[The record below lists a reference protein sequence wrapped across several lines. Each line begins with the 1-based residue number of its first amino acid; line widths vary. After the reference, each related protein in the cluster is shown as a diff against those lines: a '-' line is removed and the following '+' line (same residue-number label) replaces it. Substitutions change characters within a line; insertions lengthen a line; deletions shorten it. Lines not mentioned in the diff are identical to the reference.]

1 MSLRKF
7 ARGLSDR
14 ESVELSASIQP
25 SRNSFD
31 EIDRARPERNA
42 GYSTG
47 SERMALDG
55 DAEGLLREPDAFVSD
70 RYRRSKTSKCIDA
83 GPVQGHHILNLIR
96 AVEVC
101 HYFAGLLEIP
111 VRFLI
116 VTSSM
121 SGKVSDHSMPR
132 HISEIS
138 EVSEILA
145 ECDSTHPCC

>member
-47 SERMALDG
+47 SERMTLDG
-55 DAEGLLREPDAFVSD
+55 DAEGLLREPDASVSD
-70 RYRRSKTSKCIDA
+70 RCRRSKTSKRIDA
-83 GPVQGHHILNLIR
+83 GPVQGHHISNEF
-96 AVEVC
+96 AVEGS
-101 HYFAGLLEIP
+101 HTIAGLLGIP
-111 VRFLI
+111 VRFLA
-116 VTSSM
+116 VPSSM
-121 SGKVSDHSMPR
+121 LGDVGDHAMPR
-132 HISEIS
+132 HTPATL
-138 EVSEILA
+138 LA
-145 ECDSTHPCC
+145 EGDSTHPYC